1 MSLKNAIGGVA
12 LIAGTAIGAAVLAL
26 PVATAHL
33 GFAQTTVI
41 YIVCWLFMTL
51 GALFLLEANLAVGYG
66 SNLISMAEKTLGKP
80 GKIFTWLVYL
90 ILLYALTAAYLG
102 GLGAWLQQVMQG
114 WGKAP
119 SAFSAALIGTA
130 LTIIVISLGTA
141 VTDWVNRI
149 LMIGLIGAF
158 CTLLGLTVNHVDSAL
173 LYSQGA
179 QIDLRPIPLM
189 ITAFGSAIVIPSLTE
204 YLHGRKRQL
213 YHVVLIGSL
222 IPLFVYLLWEF
233 CIVGIIPLKGADGL
247 LFIQQQGHP
256 VTDVPKALERAL
268 HTPLITTASSYFSIF
283 ALITSL
289 LGVCLSLFDFLADGL
304 RIQKKLKGKV
314 LLSLITFVPPLIF
327 VLFFPRGFNFAL
339 SFAGLFVALLLGILP
354 AVMVWQGRYRLKLE
368 KPLMPFLGKWSI
380 ILTIAFFLGVIAI
393 ECFNQWERF
402 F

>member
-1 MSLKNAIGGVA
+1 MSLKNAVGGVA

-33 GFAQTTVI
+33 GFAQTTLI
-41 YIVCWLFMTL
+41 YIFCWVFMTL

-66 SNLISMAEKTLGKP
+66 VNLISMAQKTLGKP
-80 GKIFTWLVYL
+80 GKIFTWCVYL
-90 ILLYALTAAYLG
+90 VLLYALTAAYLG
-102 GLGAWLQQVMQG
+102 GLSAWLQQSLEGFEKV
-114 WGKAP
+114 P
-119 SAFSAALIGTA
+119 SPFTSAIIGTL
-130 LTIIVISLGTA
+130 LTIMVISLGTA

-158 CTLLGLTVNHVDSAL
+158 CSLLGLTVSHVETAL

-204 YLHGRKRQL
+204 YLHGNKKQL

-233 CIVGIIPLKGADGL
+233 CIVGIIPLNGNDGL
-247 LFIQQQGHP
+247 LHIQQHGHP
-256 VTDVPKALERAL
+256 VTDVPKALEKML
-268 HTPLITTASSYFSIF
+268 HNSMITTASSYFSIF

-289 LGVCLSLFDFLADGL
+289 LGVCLSLFDFLADGFNVS
-304 RIQKKLKGKV
+304 KNLKGKL

-327 VLFFPRGFNFAL
+327 VLYFPRGFNFAL

-354 AVMVWQGRYRLKLE
+354 ALMVWQGRYRLKLE
-368 KPLMPFLGKWSI
+368 KPLVPFLGKPAI
-380 ILTIAFFLGVIAI
+380 ILTILFFLGVIGI

>member
-1 MSLKNAIGGVA
+1 MSLKNAVGGVA

-66 SNLISMAEKTLGKP
+66 SNLISMAETTLGKP
-80 GKIFTWLVYL
+80 GKLFTWLVYL

-102 GLGAWLQQVMQG
+102 GLGAWLQQGLQNYG
-114 WGKAP
+114 NP
-119 SAFSAALIGTA
+119 SAFSAALIGTL
-130 LTIIVISLGTA
+130 LTIIVIGLGAA
-141 VTDWVNRI
+141 VTDWVNRV

-158 CTLLGLTVNHVDSAL
+158 GTLLFFTINHVEPAL

-179 QIDLRPIPLM
+179 KVDLRPIPLM

-204 YLHGRKRQL
+204 YLHGKQKQL

-233 CIVGIIPLKGADGL
+233 CIVGIIPLNGPNGL
-247 LFIQQQGHP
+247 LQIQQNGHP
-256 VTDVPKALERAL
+256 VTDVPKALEQIL
-268 HTPLITTASSYFSIF
+268 QNPLLTTASSYFSIF

-289 LGVCLSLFDFLADGL
+289 LGVSLSLFDFLADGL
-304 RIQKKLKGKV
+304 HMQKNIKGK
-314 LLSLITFVPPLIF
+314 LLLAIITFAPPLIF

-354 AVMVWQGRYRLKLE
+354 ALMVWQGRYRLKLE
-368 KPLMPFLGKWSI
+368 QPLTPFLGKPAI
-380 ILTIAFFLGVIAI
+380 ILTILFFITVIGI

>member
-1 MSLKNAIGGVA
+1 MSLKNAVGGVA

-41 YIVCWLFMTL
+41 YIACWLFMTL

-80 GKIFTWLVYL
+80 GKIFTWVVYL

-102 GLGAWLQQVMQG
+102 GLGVWLQQGLQG
-114 WGKAP
+114 LGKAP
-119 SAFSAALIGTA
+119 SAFSSALIGTG

-158 CTLLGLTVNHVDSAL
+158 CTLLGLTVNHVDPTL

-179 QIDLRPIPLM
+179 KIDLRPIPLM

-204 YLHGRKRQL
+204 YLHGKKRQL

-222 IPLFVYLLWEF
+222 IPLFVYLLWEL
-233 CIVGIIPLKGADGL
+233 CIVGIIPLKGSDGL
-247 LFIQQQGHP
+247 LFIQQHGHP
-256 VTDVPKALERAL
+256 VTDVPKALESIL
-268 HTPLITTASSYFSIF
+268 HMPLITTASSYFSIF

-304 RIQKKLKGKV
+304 HIQKKLKGKL
-314 LLSLITFVPPLIF
+314 LLSAITFIPPLIF
-327 VLFFPRGFNFAL
+327 VLYFPRGFNFAL
-339 SFAGLFVALLLGILP
+339 SFAGLFVALLLGVLP
-354 AVMVWQGRYRLKLE
+354 SVMVWQGRYRLSLE
-368 KPLMPFLGKWSI
+368 KPLVPFLGKSAI
-380 ILTIAFFLGVIAI
+380 ILTILFFLSVIAI

-402 F
+402 S

>member
-1 MSLKNAIGGVA
+1 MSLKNAVGGVA

-51 GALFLLEANLAVGYG
+51 GALFLLESNLAVGYG
-66 SNLISMAEKTLGKP
+66 SNLISMAEKTLGKT

-102 GLGAWLQQVMQG
+102 GLGVWLQQVLQG
-114 WGKAP
+114 WGKTP

-149 LMIGLIGAF
+149 LMMGLISAF
-158 CTLLGLTVNHVDSAL
+158 CTLLGLTVHHVDTTL

-179 QIDLRPIPLM
+179 QVDLRPIPLM

-204 YLHGRKRQL
+204 YLHGKKRQL

-222 IPLFVYLLWEF
+222 IPLLVYLLWEF

-256 VTDVPKALERAL
+256 VTDVPKALERVL

-304 RIQKKLKGKV
+304 KIDKKLKGKA

-327 VLFFPRGFNFAL
+327 VLYFPRGFNFAL

-368 KPLMPFLGKWSI
+368 KPLMPFLGKGSI
-380 ILTIAFFLGVIAI
+380 ILTIMFFLGVIAI

>member
-1 MSLKNAIGGVA
+1 
-12 LIAGTAIGAAVLAL
+12 
-26 PVATAHL
+26 
-33 GFAQTTVI
+33 
-41 YIVCWLFMTL
+41 
-51 GALFLLEANLAVGYG
+51 
-66 SNLISMAEKTLGKP
+66 
-80 GKIFTWLVYL
+80 
-90 ILLYALTAAYLG
+90 
-102 GLGAWLQQVMQG
+102 
-114 WGKAP
+114 
-119 SAFSAALIGTA
+119 
-130 LTIIVISLGTA
+130 VISLGTA